1 MKRLF
6 AALSILAASISLA
19 HAAPA
24 GGSALNERA
33 LNPQPLPPAR
43 SATAPRTP
51 PRPDLA
57 SLNPQPL
64 PPVERSRRG
73 GAAGDRKAL
82 PNGIII
88 VSGKNGSAR

>member
-1 MKRLF
+1 MKRLL
-6 AALSILAASISLA
+6 ACLSILAASITPA
-19 HAAPA
+19 HASPT
-24 GGSALNERA
+24 SSNALNERA

-64 PPVERSRRG
+64 SPVERGRRG

-88 VSGKNGSAR
+88 VGGKNGGAR